1 MFKQKPAY
9 SVIVPVGR
17 RVDDLVTLLGEY
29 EAALKQSAADF
40 EMIVVLDGW
49 KEELLARL
57 REYGQTRE
65 WLRVLQFSR
74 DFGESAALT
83 AGFTEARG
91 DLIVTLPAYWQVAP
105 AEIRKLLQSLDDSA
119 DMLIAVRSP
128 RAGSAFERF
137 RRRAFHGLLKWIT
150 RHSYHDLG
158 CGVRLFRRKVADE
171 IPLYGDQYRFLP
183 VLAVRRGFTVRE
195 VELAQS
201 PLDRFRGRYRLREYV
216 HGVLNVLT
224 VFFLVRFTKKPLR
237 FFGSIGFIAAGIGAA
252 VVFVL
257 VVQRLFFGVALGDRP
272 ALLLASLLVV
282 LGVQLFGLGL
292 LGELVI
298 FSHAG
303 ETKEYAIR
311 SITEF
316 RQSAGE
322 PAKPVATSAVDPED
336 RVRENGVADY
346 VRENRAS

>member
-1 MFKQKPAY
+1 MFNDKPAC
-9 SVIVPVGR
+9 SIIIPVGY

-29 EAALKQSAADF
+29 EAALQNAGADF

-49 KEELLARL
+49 KEAVLESL
-57 REYGQTRE
+57 RDYGRTRD

-74 DFGESAALT
+74 DFGESAALM
-83 AGFTEARG
+83 AGFSEARG
-91 DLIVTLPAYWQVAP
+91 EVIVTLPAYWQVAP
-105 AEIRKLLQSLDDSA
+105 AEIPKLLNSLDDDT
-119 DMLIAVRSP
+119 DMSIAVRWP
-128 RAGSAFERF
+128 RAGSGFERL

-150 RHSYHDLG
+150 GHSYRDLG
-158 CGVRLFRRKVADE
+158 CGVRLFRRRIAEE

-183 VLAVRRGFTVRE
+183 VLAVRRGFRVRE

-201 PLDRFRGRYRLREYV
+201 PHDRFRGRYRLREYV
-216 HGVLNVLT
+216 HGILNVMT

-252 VVFVL
+252 VVTVL

-298 FSHAG
+298 FSQAS
-303 ETKEYAIR
+303 ESKEYAVR
-311 SITEF
+311 SVTDF
-316 RQSAGE
+316 RRTAGQ
-322 PAKPVATSAVDPED
+322 PVTPVSGDTIEEED
-336 RVRENGVADY
+336 YARENKV
-346 VRENRAS
+346 S